1 MLSGSIRTPAAHKSI
16 LQRPCRM
23 LELPLAFFAFRA
35 DIKAYAGLINC
46 PIHL

>member
-1 MLSGSIRTPAAHKSI
+1 MQPGSIGVPAAHKSI
-16 LQRPCRM
+16 LQRPCEM

-35 DIKAYAGLINC
+35 DIKAYSGLVNC